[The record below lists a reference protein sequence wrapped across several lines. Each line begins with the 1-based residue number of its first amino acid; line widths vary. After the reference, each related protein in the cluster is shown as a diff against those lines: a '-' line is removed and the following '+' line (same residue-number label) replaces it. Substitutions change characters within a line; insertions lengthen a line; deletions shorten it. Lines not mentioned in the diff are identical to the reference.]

1 MAEDKKK
8 YDVFKGLLNGNQ
20 VNTLSDEI
28 LIKEVQTKTC
38 EQLNGSS
45 QVYVLHDPCDIGKP
59 SAPAMEHIG
68 KVMSLSKTVVN
79 GYRTFNSVAIDP
91 DKQGVNFLS
100 HTIYSTNMPNYVKQ
114 DVLEKINEADAHIQ
128 QMVEKGEHIN
138 TSIIFKK
145 HLKESK
151 DVLKKNNPD
160 VKITHVLDRE
170 FDNED
175 FFETITEQEDHFI
188 ARIKLSRLSNNTK
201 ICYTAKGKISKRK
214 TFQKLVDKEFKN
226 RGEYIIEKLNIK
238 GKIYPDV
245 RCVLEWEPIELNQKE
260 YSVVRITLWVG
271 NKTLFDHPMLLI
283 TNNKINTLEE
293 GRSIYKGY
301 ILRFKIEVVFRFLKQ
316 NLGWEDFQVRDFE
329 SIKNLLA
336 IAFFLVGY
344 FKELEE
350 ELKQHPL
357 ALFLCDLALS
367 KGKITLFYL
376 LEGLTKVANFQ
387 EVSKWM
393 IENNISKEELDQL
406 VQQIQGTDGLLRS
419 L

>member
-45 QVYVLHDPCDIGKP
+45 QVYVLHDPCDIRKP

-175 FFETITEQEDHFI
+175 FFETITEQEDHFQ
-188 ARIKLSRLSNNTK
+188 
-201 ICYTAKGKISKRK
+201 GKR
-214 TFQKLVDKEFKN
+214 
-226 RGEYIIEKLNIK
+226 
-238 GKIYPDV
+238 
-245 RCVLEWEPIELNQKE
+245 
-260 YSVVRITLWVG
+260 
-271 NKTLFDHPMLLI
+271 M
-283 TNNKINTLEE
+283 
-293 GRSIYKGY
+293 
-301 ILRFKIEVVFRFLKQ
+301 
-316 NLGWEDFQVRDFE
+316 
-329 SIKNLLA
+329 
-336 IAFFLVGY
+336 
-344 FKELEE
+344 
-350 ELKQHPL
+350 
-357 ALFLCDLALS
+357 
-367 KGKITLFYL
+367 
-376 LEGLTKVANFQ
+376 
-387 EVSKWM
+387 
-393 IENNISKEELDQL
+393 
-406 VQQIQGTDGLLRS
+406 
-419 L
+419 

>member
-1 MAEDKKK
+1 MADDKKK

-28 LIKEVQTKTC
+28 LIKEVQVKTC
-38 EQLNGSS
+38 EQLNDSK
-45 QVYVLHDPCDIGKP
+45 QVYVLHDPCEIRKP
-59 SAPAMEHIG
+59 SAPSMEHIG
-68 KVMSLSKTVVN
+68 KVLSLSKNVIN
-79 GYRTFNSVAIDP
+79 GYRTFNSVAVDP
-91 DKQGVNFLS
+91 DKQGVSLLS
-100 HTIYSTNMPNYVKQ
+100 HCVYSTNMPNYVKQ
-114 DVLEKINEADAHIQ
+114 EVIDKISEADAHIQ
-128 QMVEKGEHIN
+128 EMVEKEQHIN
-138 TSIIFKK
+138 TGVVFKK
-145 HLKESK
+145 HLKQCH
-151 DVLKKNNPD
+151 DVLKNNNPN

-170 FDNED
+170 FDNEA
-175 FFETITEQEDHFI
+175 FFEAITAQGDNFI
-188 ARIKLSRLSNNTK
+188 TRIKLSRLSNDTK
-201 ICYTAKGKISKRK
+201 ICYTPSGKISKK
-214 TFQKLVDKEFKN
+214 KAFQKLVDKEFKS
-226 RGEYIIEKLNIK
+226 RGDYLIERLNIK
-238 GKIYPDV
+238 GKVYCHV
-245 RCVLEWEPIELNQKE
+245 RCVLEWESIVLNQKE

-271 NKTLFDHPMLLI
+271 NKTLFEHPMLLI
-283 TNNKINTLEE
+283 TNDKINTLEQA
-293 GRSIYKGY
+293 RSIYKGY

-376 LEGLTKVANFQ
+376 LEGLTKVANFR

-393 IENNISKEELDQL
+393 LENNISKEELDQL
-406 VQQIQGTDGLLRS
+406 VYQIHGN
-419 L
+419 